1 MAPDEAGPLR
11 EEEERRSAAVVG
23 VASVEFLGHPDG
35 AVEYGLKLRRD
46 LARTLRRLRPE
57 IVIGMNFDLTWGDGG
72 HVNHVDHRAVGLGT
86 LDACRDA
93 ANEWMFTDLGG
104 PWNGVKAIYIHG
116 ATTPTH
122 YVDVTSTIEA
132 GVSSL
137 REHRAYI
144 QALGTEFDP
153 DDFLRKS
160 AAQGGSAAGCDLAVL
175 FRAFNSG

>member
-1 MAPDEAGPLR
+1 
-11 EEEERRSAAVVG
+11 
-23 VASVEFLGHPDG
+23 
-35 AVEYGLKLRRD
+35 
-46 LARTLRRLRPE
+46 LRPE